1 MASINVTPQELI
13 TTANTVESNV
23 GEYVNLY
30 KKLISEVESLS
41 AKWKGEGNSTYAN
54 QIRGFEPE
62 FENLK
67 KVLDNYVL
75 FLREA
80 GKIYGQTEDGIRDN
94 ARKLASSR

>member
-1 MASINVTPQELI
+1 MASINVTPEQLL
-13 TTANTVESNV
+13 TAAEAVEGNV
-23 GEYVNLY
+23 AEYVSLY

-41 AKWKGEGNSTYAN
+41 SKWQGEGNSAYAN

-75 FLREA
+75 FLKEA

-94 ARKLASSR
+94 ARMLASGR